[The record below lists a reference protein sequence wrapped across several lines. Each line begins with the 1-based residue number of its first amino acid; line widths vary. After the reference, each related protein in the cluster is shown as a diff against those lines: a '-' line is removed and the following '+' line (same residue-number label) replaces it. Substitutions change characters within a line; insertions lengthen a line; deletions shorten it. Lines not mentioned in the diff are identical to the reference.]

1 MSQILL
7 KAWYKGAWW
16 LFFFWP
22 LEQLYRLIFRVRK
35 SFYSLFKL
43 PNIHVPI
50 VVVGNI
56 TVGGSGKT
64 PAVIALASALMA
76 QGLKVGVVSRGY
88 KGLETR
94 KVVAVSPQTDF
105 LACGDEC
112 VLLARHIDCPVYACA
127 KRIKAVRQLIA
138 DHNIDVIISDDG
150 LQHHMPRAV
159 EIVVVD
165 ARGGFGNGHCLP
177 VGPLREPLTRLG
189 RVGMLL
195 LNEINLIGDEKP
207 LSLPSPNY
215 KMKLKTTRLVRLN
228 DQKETN
234 LTRWQ
239 RAHNKV
245 HAVTGIAQ
253 PDNFFALLEKLGF
266 DIIPHRFRDHHPF
279 TRAELG
285 FGDQLPIV
293 MTEKDAVRC
302 EDYEDM
308 NIWFVRLEAQLEK
321 KLVTQ
326 VLNRLNAN

>member
-1 MSQILL
+1 MRQLLL
-7 KAWYKGAWW
+7 KVWYQGAWW
-16 LFFFWP
+16 LFLFWP
-22 LEQLYRLIFRVRK
+22 FEQLYKLIFKTRK
-35 SFYSLFKL
+35 SLYNLFKL

-56 TVGGSGKT
+56 TVGGNGKT

-76 QGLKVGVVSRGY
+76 RGLKVGVISRGY
-88 KGLETR
+88 KGLETN
-94 KVVAVSPQTDF
+94 KVVAVSSQTNF

-112 VLLARHIDCPVYACA
+112 VLLARHLNCPVYACA

-138 DHNIDVIISDDG
+138 DHNIDVVISDDG

-159 EIVVVD
+159 EIAVVD
-165 ARGGFGNGHCLP
+165 ARTGFGNGHCLP
-177 VGPLREPLTRLG
+177 VGPLREPLTRLS
-189 RVGMLL
+189 RVGILL

-207 LSLPSPNY
+207 LSLPKLAY
-215 KMKLKTTRLVRLN
+215 KMKLKSKRLVKLN
-228 DQKETN
+228 DHQETS

-239 RAHNKV
+239 HKHNRV
-245 HAVTGIAQ
+245 HAATGIAQ
-253 PDNFFALLEKLGF
+253 PDNFFSLLEKFGF

-279 TRAELG
+279 TRDELD
-285 FGDQLPIV
+285 FGDRLPIL

-302 EDYEDM
+302 QGYKDM

-326 VLNRLNAN
+326 VLNKLNAN